1 MNFFNKILEKF
12 KKQPTIYFLGF
23 FLFLLIVGLL
33 ITDFNFLKI
42 YLFILI
48 LILLNFLGYQFYLFK
63 KPPKEKSVFPILT
76 DILENLQ
83 EGIVFYDENLK
94 IIYANKKFAE
104 IVNLK
109 KSDLEKLEV
118 GQWMLKNKT
127 YEILGNIFFPFIN
140 GEEVKI
146 ISEKPFE
153 IIEVSFKFPE
163 EKYYTL
169 GYWEAE
175 IENKKI
181 RIRLIIDRTKD
192 VVESKK
198 RMEFIQ
204 FVSHNLLSPLSEIRW
219 LLESLEEESLSEE
232 NKKIINDVLEI
243 IRNSIIFSQNVL
255 TFVRAEKGI
264 LNLNIGKFNLEE
276 LLKKILLSFQ
286 RRIKENN
293 LKIEAEIYEKAK
305 NLIGDETLIFLALFS
320 IIENAIVY
328 NKSGGLVKITAKK
341 IEGRPYAEIIIED
354 TGIGMSSDVLE
365 NLFKPYF
372 RGKEAKEKEV
382 GRFGIG
388 LYLAKKIIDLHGG
401 EIKVFSEENKGTKV
415 VISLPLEKSLI
426 PDII

>member
-1 MNFFNKILEKF
+1 MNLFKNLLEKL
-12 KKQPTIYFLGF
+12 KKQVNIYFSGF
-23 FLFLLIVGLL
+23 FLFLLIIGLL
-33 ITDFNFLKI
+33 ISDFNFLKI

-48 LILLNFLGYQFYLFK
+48 LIFFNFLGYQFYLIR
-63 KPPKEKSVFPILT
+63 KPSKEKSVLPILT
-76 DILENLQ
+76 NILENLQ

-104 IVNLK
+104 IVKLK
-109 KSDLEKLEV
+109 KEDLEKLEI

-140 GEEVKI
+140 GEEIKI

-163 EKYYTL
+163 EKYYTV

-175 IENKKI
+175 IENKKTK
-181 RIRLIIDRTKD
+181 IRLVIDRTKD
-192 VVESKK
+192 VIESQK

-204 FVSHNLLSPLSEIRW
+204 LVSHNLLTPLSEIRW
-219 LLESLEEESLSEE
+219 LLESIDEESLNEE
-232 NKKIINDVLEI
+232 NRKIISDVLEI
-243 IRNSIIFSQNVL
+243 VRNSIVFSQNIL
-255 TFVRAEKGI
+255 TFVRAEKGV
-264 LNLNIGKFNLEE
+264 LSLNINEFNLEE

-286 RRIKENN
+286 KRIKENN

-320 IIENAIVY
+320 LIENAIVY
-328 NKSGGLVKITAKK
+328 NKTGGLVKITAQKV
-341 IEGRPYAEIIIED
+341 EGRPYAEIIIED
-354 TGIGMSSDVLE
+354 TGIGMSPEVLE

-372 RGKEAKEKEV
+372 RGEKAKEKEV
-382 GRFGIG
+382 GGFGIG
-388 LYLAKKIIDLHGG
+388 LYLAKKIVDLHGG

-415 VISLPLEKSLI
+415 VITLPLEKSLI
-426 PDII
+426 PGII